1 MKWDEARGHVDAFW
15 RRNQHFPVPNYLYKY
30 TFWILFGNK
39 FFHHVRTIDNIY
51 ASKWSTTAKANFKPI
66 CISKK
71 KARRFLEIFETSEK
85 ILKPAL
91 NNVKFS
97 HPRRWIL
104 KGFMHSELYV
114 GWMLKPI
121 TFYTWPGLIPKSA
134 TPIEIMLA
142 VFLIRSDQV
151 TVAKSSDFEGFL
163 LFVWSSLG

>member
-15 RRNQHFPVPNYLYKY
+15 RRNQHSRYQIIYINIPSGSFLGTNSSITWGPLTTYMHPNDPQPQKQTL
-30 TFWILFGNK
+30 NPS
-39 FFHHVRTIDNIY
+39 
-51 ASKWSTTAKANFKPI
+51 ASR
-66 CISKK
+66 KK

-104 KGFMHSELYV
+104 NRFMHSELYV

-121 TFYTWPGLIPKSA
+121 TFYTWPGLLPKSA